1 MAMTPKN
8 RPSPFARNLWL
19 SMGMFVV
26 LAIAF
31 AAYAWSEK
39 QIDRANDLRHESF
52 VLADELRQSSDD
64 LTKMAR
70 LSVETGNPIYRKYFQ
85 DMLDIR
91 GGSKPRPDGYQSVYW
106 DFMLA
111 VGKPPRPG
119 IGQATPLLELMR
131 QAGFTAQELDKL
143 AEAKANSDRLA
154 VTEFEAMRLAETA
167 GPQAEAN
174 RAKARMLLFGDKYHQ
189 AKLTVMKPIDECYRM
204 MDQRTRNAV
213 LASETNATILR
224 IIFIACGLSLVL
236 LLWRTYGALRAIMGG
251 PVEAVLMHLARIGSG
266 NFSSAITV
274 ADGTENSIR
283 GWLAET
289 QAELRKFDRERMQAE
304 QSLKRL
310 NAELEQRVA
319 QRTEQLEVANRELRE
334 TLELNEKIISTSAV
348 GISAYHAKG
357 PCVFANDALAHLI
370 GCSRKQLL
378 AQNFWEIAS
387 WQQSGLLDMVRLVLL
402 DGATRAQTFHMVT
415 TFGKEVWFDCYMAM
429 FTSGGE
435 PHLLNIFI
443 DTSQRELARE
453 GMLRAKEEAERAS
466 AAKSDFLS
474 RMSHELRTPLNAI
487 LGFSELLSSDTQHPL
502 TADQTEQMRE
512 IQQAGERLL
521 QLVNDILD
529 LSDIDSGDLVLASE
543 PVPVA
548 PLVQECLVQMRPLA
562 DAAQIKLAAG
572 PAGDCVVRADR
583 LRLRQV
589 LLNLLSNAIK
599 YNRIGGSVL
608 VDCGPAA
615 DGRLRISVRD
625 SGRGIAADF
634 LPRLFRPFERVAS
647 AYEGSE
653 GSGIGLALS
662 KHLIEAMQGSIG
674 AESVLGTG
682 STFWVDLPG
691 AQAAS
696 ISPEPHAG
704 HADATPAAKPTARTL
719 LYVEDNPS
727 NLLLVQK
734 VIAARTKLTL
744 IAARTAEDG
753 LALAAEKR
761 PDLILL
767 DINLPGMDGLEAL
780 RRLQDN
786 PATRDIPVIAV
797 SANAMPKEVQQGL
810 AAGFADYLTK
820 PLDIPHLLSVVEAL
834 LA

>member
-1 MAMTPKN
+1 
-8 RPSPFARNLWL
+8 
-19 SMGMFVV
+19 
-26 LAIAF
+26 
-31 AAYAWSEK
+31 
-39 QIDRANDLRHESF
+39 
-52 VLADELRQSSDD
+52 
-64 LTKMAR
+64 
-70 LSVETGNPIYRKYFQ
+70 
-85 DMLDIR
+85 
-91 GGSKPRPDGYQSVYW
+91 
-106 DFMLA
+106 
-111 VGKPPRPG
+111 
-119 IGQATPLLELMR
+119 MR
-131 QAGFTAQELDKL
+131 QAGFTVQELDKL
-143 AEAKANSDRLA
+143 AQAKANSDGLTA
-154 VTEFEAMRLAETA
+154 TEFEAMKLAETT
-167 GPQAEAN
+167 GPRAEAN

-204 MDQRTRNAV
+204 MDQRTGDAV

-224 IIFIACGLSLVL
+224 ILFIACSLGLAL
-236 LLWRTYGALRAIMGG
+236 LLWRTYGTLRAIMGG
-251 PVEAVLMHLARIGSG
+251 PVEGIQMHIARIGSG
-266 NFSSAITV
+266 DFSSAIPA
-274 ADGTENSIR
+274 ADGMENSIQ

-289 QAELRKFDRERMQAE
+289 QAELIKIDRERTQAE

-310 NAELEQRVA
+310 NEELEQRVA

-357 PCVFANDALAHLI
+357 QCVFANDALAHLI

-387 WQQSGLLDMVRLVLL
+387 WQQSGLLDMVRMVLT
-402 DGATRAQTFHMVT
+402 DGAPHSQTFHMVT
-415 TFGKEVWFDCYMAM
+415 TFGKEVWFDCYMAT

-435 PHLLNIFI
+435 PHLLNIFV
-443 DTSQRELARE
+443 DASQRELARE
-453 GMLRAKEEAERAS
+453 EILHAKEKAERAS

-512 IQQAGERLL
+512 IQQAGEHLL
-521 QLVNDILD
+521 KLVNDILD
-529 LSDIDSGDLVLASE
+529 LSDIDSGGLVLASE

-548 PLVQECLVQMRPLA
+548 PLIQECLAQMRPLA
-562 DAAQIKLAAG
+562 DAAQIMLAAG

-599 YNRIGGSVL
+599 YNRSGGSVQI
-608 VDCGPAA
+608 DCGPAA

-662 KHLIEAMQGSIG
+662 KHLIDAMQGSIG
-674 AESVLGTG
+674 VESVPGTG

-704 HADATPAAKPTARTL
+704 IADATPAAKPTARTL

-780 RRLQDN
+780 RRLQGN

-820 PLDIPHLLSVVEAL
+820 PLDIPRLLSVVEAL